1 MSSNKYY
8 VVWNGVEPGV
18 YDSWEECELQV
29 KNFPGA
35 KYRAF
40 PTQRAAV
47 EAYRGEADLGI
58 FKAIGQHTRQFVN
71 YEAFPEIRLDAIAVD
86 GACSKNPG
94 PMEYRGVMVGDG
106 TEVFHVGPIDGG
118 TNNIAEYIA
127 LIHAAS
133 LLARRGDF
141 TTPIYSDSKTALG
154 WLAKGHSNTKIT
166 PTPANAQIR
175 QLLARADAWRSA
187 NRIVNPVIKWDTD
200 RWGEIPADF
209 GRK

>member
-71 YEAFPEIRLDAIAVD
+71 YAAFPEIRLDAIAVD

-106 TEVFHVGPIDGG
+106 SEVFHVGPIDGG

-127 LIHAAS
+127 LIHAAA
-133 LLARRGDF
+133 LLARRGDY

-166 PTPANAQIR
+166 PTAANAQIR

-187 NRIVNPVIKWDTD
+187 NRILNPVIKWDTD

>member
-1 MSSNKYY
+1 
-8 VVWNGVEPGV
+8 
-18 YDSWEECELQV
+18 
-29 KNFPGA
+29 
-35 KYRAF
+35 
-40 PTQRAAV
+40 
-47 EAYRGEADLGI
+47 
-58 FKAIGQHTRQFVN
+58 
-71 YEAFPEIRLDAIAVD
+71 
-86 GACSKNPG
+86 
-94 PMEYRGVMVGDG
+94 MEYRGVMVGDG

-133 LLARRGDF
+133 LLARRGDY

-154 WLAKGHSNTKIT
+154 WLAKGHSNTKII